1 MISGLITHAL
11 RHCIN
16 LLCLAVPLVCLSHH
30 SLAADRWKSLAQPVF
45 QTIEHSARPLVGPIR
60 ATAQDSDGY
69 IWLVSDTTLWR
80 WDAYQLIQVRFDLP
94 TTKSGII
101 PDVNT
106 IKLDPNG
113 VLWVG
118 TTNGLYRINKN
129 PLQLESVAVNA
140 LNKQSI
146 ELLEF
151 DFRSGKKRIFM
162 GNEYHVLEWQV
173 GKQTIER
180 LSLSKSGENRV
191 HAMVIDAKHQL
202 WVGTNDGLLIKS
214 LDAPSKSPLLLS
226 STLLNASR
234 ISALFTDSTQQLWI
248 GTAKDGVF
256 LIDQDQIL
264 HSISIP
270 SQSDSYPWIY
280 DITEPRPGII
290 WFGTYGKGILEYAI
304 ESQTVTAI
312 RQQKG
317 LTRNLLDNDI
327 WSFFKDKRGIIWVG
341 TRLGVNIYNPSQ
353 SAFLYLP
360 GGMNASNAIH
370 DSQFFSV
377 IATKDDQ
384 LWLGTGSNGIEII
397 DPELGLI
404 QNMSTG
410 QSYGKVH
417 IPDDAIE
424 TMFSADDNTVLTSS
438 NWNTL
443 QITRKPLTVQPMAI
457 AGRDKDAFSGAFAI
471 HHGNLWV
478 GGTDGLWRLQG
489 FDQSKAINVTKKI
502 PVDYRISKILSIHD
516 ALWVG
521 TWKGLFTV
529 TEKENETDL
538 PTIQIKPVKDNF
550 LNQQY
555 ITDIAHDAEKRIWI
569 GTYSAG
575 LLHNTATGIARNKP
589 WQILNENNGLP
600 GNTITSIE
608 ADLLGNLWVA
618 TAQGIAVINIK
629 TLEINTMTAD
639 QGSAA
644 APYEDGALTT
654 KGEIVFVGNNGL
666 TIIQPNLWRNIQYKA
681 PMTISRIES
690 NSVKPLVAQT
700 LIDKDG
706 VSRNMLVLS
715 PEINRLSIEFSALDY
730 IAASHLR
737 YRYRLLGFDSHWIET
752 DSKHRTATFTTL
764 APKVYEM
771 QVQYSSD
778 GKNWQNGTLSLFI
791 DMQPAWYQKLWL
803 HLALIGLALF
813 LILFFIQWRTRRT
826 LAYQNLLEQRISERT
841 AELEQVNS
849 LLQLQSQAI
858 EEASLTDP
866 LTGLKNRRFFTQHI
880 DADTALAQRHYL
892 NNFAAP
898 NELKNADLIFFLID
912 IDHFKLINDKWGHA
926 SGDTVLIEMHH
937 RLQRVFRES
946 DYIVRWGG
954 EEFLAVARGT
964 SRYKAME
971 LAERICQSVSQ
982 EPMPITTDQIHTV
995 TCSIGYAAYPFFT
1008 DQPSSLN
1015 WTETLALADAALFS
1029 AKQSGR
1035 NTWVGLDSTG
1045 MHSTNAQ
1052 ISSLKISPKAAFQM
1066 TSINVQKGKT
1076 SSMQ

>member
-45 QTIEHSARPLVGPIR
+45 QTIEHSDRPLVGPIR

-151 DFRSGKKRIFM
+151 DFRGGKKRIFM

-280 DITEPRPGII
+280 DITEPQPGII

-384 LWLGTGSNGIEII
+384 LWLGTGSNGIE
-397 DPELGLI
+397 
-404 QNMSTG
+404 
-410 QSYGKVH
+410 
-417 IPDDAIE
+417 
-424 TMFSADDNTVLTSS
+424 
-438 NWNTL
+438 
-443 QITRKPLTVQPMAI
+443 
-457 AGRDKDAFSGAFAI
+457 
-471 HHGNLWV
+471 
-478 GGTDGLWRLQG
+478 
-489 FDQSKAINVTKKI
+489 
-502 PVDYRISKILSIHD
+502 
-516 ALWVG
+516 
-521 TWKGLFTV
+521 
-529 TEKENETDL
+529 
-538 PTIQIKPVKDNF
+538 
-550 LNQQY
+550 
-555 ITDIAHDAEKRIWI
+555 
-569 GTYSAG
+569 
-575 LLHNTATGIARNKP
+575 
-589 WQILNENNGLP
+589 
-600 GNTITSIE
+600 
-608 ADLLGNLWVA
+608 
-618 TAQGIAVINIK
+618 
-629 TLEINTMTAD
+629 
-639 QGSAA
+639 
-644 APYEDGALTT
+644 
-654 KGEIVFVGNNGL
+654 
-666 TIIQPNLWRNIQYKA
+666 
-681 PMTISRIES
+681 
-690 NSVKPLVAQT
+690 
-700 LIDKDG
+700 
-706 VSRNMLVLS
+706 
-715 PEINRLSIEFSALDY
+715 
-730 IAASHLR
+730 
-737 YRYRLLGFDSHWIET
+737 
-752 DSKHRTATFTTL
+752 
-764 APKVYEM
+764 
-771 QVQYSSD
+771 
-778 GKNWQNGTLSLFI
+778 
-791 DMQPAWYQKLWL
+791 
-803 HLALIGLALF
+803 
-813 LILFFIQWRTRRT
+813 
-826 LAYQNLLEQRISERT
+826 
-841 AELEQVNS
+841 
-849 LLQLQSQAI
+849 
-858 EEASLTDP
+858 
-866 LTGLKNRRFFTQHI
+866 
-880 DADTALAQRHYL
+880 
-892 NNFAAP
+892 
-898 NELKNADLIFFLID
+898 
-912 IDHFKLINDKWGHA
+912 
-926 SGDTVLIEMHH
+926 
-937 RLQRVFRES
+937 
-946 DYIVRWGG
+946 
-954 EEFLAVARGT
+954 
-964 SRYKAME
+964 
-971 LAERICQSVSQ
+971 
-982 EPMPITTDQIHTV
+982 
-995 TCSIGYAAYPFFT
+995 
-1008 DQPSSLN
+1008 
-1015 WTETLALADAALFS
+1015 
-1029 AKQSGR
+1029 
-1035 NTWVGLDSTG
+1035 
-1045 MHSTNAQ
+1045 
-1052 ISSLKISPKAAFQM
+1052 
-1066 TSINVQKGKT
+1066 
-1076 SSMQ
+1076 